1 MEHTSTRVSSK
12 AWEFIGKLV
21 RISKNDEGVEIQT
34 PYRPDT
40 VFCKLCFDEQ
50 MKCEN
55 GLLSRVYNV
64 RQTTSSGNFLNHAA
78 NKHGKH
84 FTSRVSEAKITDWLQ
99 KTCECTPAD
108 SQYEFNRDL
117 TLMLCKDL
125 EPFTKVENAGF
136 VAFCK
141 KNCNFD
147 MPDSA
152 TVATTALVDVYQNV
166 KEKVLNIL
174 SNCYGATLMM
184 DGWTDRYHRRPYFA
198 IRTSVIHEWAF
209 RVITL
214 AIKPVE
220 SHTSASLSYFVKEIV
235 SEFFPHHKQMVIF
248 DTTDGAS
255 NMLLLS
261 KLLNHERTT
270 CVAHSI
276 HLLLTVDSFAKIPEV
291 EELLKKCKEIVQAL
305 HFKGHLIEHE
315 QMLAKEAELYE
326 KMKMINEM
334 LMLDE
339 DNAIHSEDTEEESDK
354 PQQAKHQD
362 SKHVHMTLK
371 TSVPVRWNSVLSML
385 ESILDMQKYVSEVL
399 KKVGK
404 ADLCLNVDDIE
415 LLEQLRAFLT
425 PFKEFTLLV
434 SECSPNLSLVPL
446 IRSKIQSL
454 CQVQAANPVANVAAD
469 CASIKKM
476 KILVTKNLDKRLP
489 MTHLTKVSVCFDPA
503 VRDAVLSRDE
513 CFQLIL
519 NAFHE
524 LSKFNEDLFKSVIS
538 QQVED
543 SELPCHSQ
551 SQTVASAAKRLRLSI
566 LSSQNQSL
574 NTEAGNTKTG
584 SMTIEDEI
592 SSYLAMHEHGDETAL
607 EFWKRN
613 CKQLPHL
620 SIIARIYL
628 AISPGSVPVES
639 LFSISGLVLNS
650 RRSLLAPYR
659 LNMICFIHDNA
670 SFL

>member
-1 MEHTSTRVSSK
+1 MKWLPIEHTSTRVSSK
-12 AWEFIGKLV
+12 AWEFIGRLV
-21 RISKNDEGVEIQT
+21 HISTSDEGVELQT

-50 MKCEN
+50 MNHEN
-55 GLLSRVYNV
+55 GLLSRVYNAGK
-64 RQTTSSGNFLNHAA
+64 TTGSGNFFNHAA

-84 FTSRVSEAKITDWLQ
+84 YTSHVSETKITDWLQ
-99 KTCECTPAD
+99 KTQECTPAE

-125 EPFTKVENAGF
+125 EPFSKVENDGF

-141 KNCNFD
+141 KNCKFE
-147 MPDSA
+147 MPNSA
-152 TVATTALVDVYQNV
+152 TVSTTALVDVYQSV
-166 KEKVLNIL
+166 KEKVLGIL
-174 SNCYGATLMM
+174 SGCYGATLMM

-198 IRTSVIHEWAF
+198 IRTSVVHDWAF
-209 RVITL
+209 QVITL

-220 SHTSASLSYFVKEIV
+220 SHTSASLSYFVKEVV
-235 SEFFPHHKQMVIF
+235 SEFFPHHKRMVLF

-291 EELLKKCKEIVQAL
+291 EQLLKKCKEIVQAL

-315 QMLAKEAELYE
+315 QMLAKETELHE
-326 KMKMINEM
+326 KMMNVNEI

-339 DNAIHSEDTEEESDK
+339 ENAIPSKYENTEEETKVSDE
-354 PQQAKHQD
+354 PEQR
-362 SKHVHMTLK
+362 KHVHITLK
-371 TSVPVRWNSVLSML
+371 TSMPVRWNSVLSMI
-385 ESILDMQKYVSEVL
+385 ESILDAQKYVNEVL

-415 LLEQLRAFLT
+415 LLEQLRLFLT

-454 CQVQAANPVANVAAD
+454 CQVQAANPAANVTAN
-469 CASIKKM
+469 CASINKIKM
-476 KILVTKNLDKRLP
+476 LVAKNLDKRLP

-513 CFQLIL
+513 CSQLIL
-519 NAFHE
+519 KAFHE
-524 LSKFNEDLFKSVIS
+524 LNKFNEDLFKSVTTS
-538 QQVED
+538 LQVQMQQV
-543 SELPCHSQ
+543 SEMPCHSQ
-551 SQTVASAAKRLRLSI
+551 SLTAASAAKKLRLSI
-566 LSSQNQSL
+566 LSSQNTLRDAQ
-574 NTEAGNTKTG
+574 AGTIKSG
-584 SMTIEDEI
+584 FMTIEDEI
-592 SSYLAMHEHGDETAL
+592 SCYLAMHEHGDETAL
-607 EFWKRN
+607 EFWKKN
-613 CKQLPHL
+613 CKQL
-620 SIIARIYL
+620 
-628 AISPGSVPVES
+628 
-639 LFSISGLVLNS
+639 
-650 RRSLLAPYR
+650 
-659 LNMICFIHDNA
+659 
-670 SFL
+670 